1 MHAYPN
7 KTVFSTN
14 LTKIKQDNAQI
25 NITTGI
31 KWINIF
37 LRYSMKSTTA
47 LQMNTNG
54 IQIVKLPVWA
64 LKIHNNGNITN
75 ITFFQSLWG
84 SC

>member
-1 MHAYPN
+1 MHSYPH
-7 KTVFSTN
+7 KTVFPTK
-14 LTKIKQDNAQI
+14 LTKIMQDNAQI

-37 LRYSMKSTTA
+37 LRYSMQSTTT
-47 LQMNTNG
+47 LQMNTSG
-54 IQIVKLPVWA
+54 IRIVKLPVWA
-64 LKIHNNGNITN
+64 LKMHNNGNITN